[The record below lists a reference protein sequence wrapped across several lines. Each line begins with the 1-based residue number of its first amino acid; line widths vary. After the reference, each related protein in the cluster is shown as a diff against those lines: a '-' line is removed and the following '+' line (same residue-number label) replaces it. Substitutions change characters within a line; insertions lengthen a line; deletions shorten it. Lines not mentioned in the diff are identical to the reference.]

1 MGGKELTQ
9 PYFRVDFLSGA
20 DKTIPKRI
28 YNTNN
33 KRPWSET
40 LRAFNGDPRSS
51 ILRLNCS
58 N

>member
-33 KRPWSET
+33 KRPWSEV
-40 LRAFNGDPRSS
+40 
-51 ILRLNCS
+51 
-58 N
+58 

>member
-33 KRPWSET
+33 KRP
-40 LRAFNGDPRSS
+40 
-51 ILRLNCS
+51 
-58 N
+58 